1 MDSEITVIELKQRL
15 DSGEKLLVIDVRET
29 YEYDEFNIGARLIPL
44 GDLPVELNNLE
55 DYIDNEIVIHCRSGA
70 RSAAAQDYMRKQ
82 GFEKVRN
89 LTGGI
94 LAWQQAFQN

>member
-1 MDSEITVIELKQRL
+1 MDNEITVIELKKRL
-15 DSGEKLLVIDVRET
+15 DSGENLLVIDVREP

-44 GDLPVELNNLE
+44 GELPVELHNLE
-55 DYIDNEIVIHCRSGA
+55 DHLEEEIIVHCRSGA

>member
-1 MDSEITVIELKQRL
+1 MDNEITVIELKQRL
-15 DSGEKLLVIDVRET
+15 DNGEKLLVIDVREP

-44 GDLPVELNNLE
+44 GNLPVELHDLE
-55 DYIDNEIVIHCRSGA
+55 EYVDNEIIVHCRSGA

-89 LTGGI
+89 LSGGI
-94 LAWQQAFQN
+94 LAWQQAFQG